1 MTVQLDHTQDP
12 RSGNKSVVDL
22 DEAKQR
28 LLPYAVKVVVV
39 VVIV

>member
-1 MTVQLDHTQDP
+1 MTVQLEHTQDP

-22 DEAKQR
+22 DEAKQ
-28 LLPYAVKVVVV
+28 LPYAVKVVVV